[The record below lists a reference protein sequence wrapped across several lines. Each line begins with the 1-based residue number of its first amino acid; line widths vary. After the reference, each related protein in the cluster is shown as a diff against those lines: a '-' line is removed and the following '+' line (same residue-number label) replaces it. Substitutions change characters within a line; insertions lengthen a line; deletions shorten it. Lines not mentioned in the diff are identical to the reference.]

1 RVRRR
6 SRVRSDRARDRR
18 PARDQRRGGRLR
30 RGLCPHRAGAGRG
43 RGPGPSRRGRGAA
56 GWRARRPGDPRL
68 RPRQLSRRVHPR
80 AGGGADGGPHHH
92 QRHRG
97 HDAGRRRRGRGAR
110 GPDQRERG
118 REVGARTGPGRDAA
132 VRGRQRGVLA
142 RGRGVRGAPGPG
154 PGAGRA
160 RGGRELRGRAR
171 APLRG
176 MPGPARHR
184 LAVGAAA
191 RPPGARRRPG
201 RVPAPGRERRGAGLH
216 RHRLRGGG
224 VGSGCA
230 RRGRPRATGGG
241 GVNLPI
247 ALTLFRIVLVPP
259 IMVFLISSSRVSVL
273 IAAVIFIT
281 ASVTDWLD
289 GLMARRWNQ
298 VTKLGTLLDPVADKL
313 LVAAALVSL
322 VHVDIL
328 SAWMASV
335 IIGRELAVT
344 GMRGIAL
351 SMGTVVPASSLGKA
365 KTVSQYVAL
374 TLLILEKG
382 VSPELA
388 AFHLV
393 SRAALW
399 VALGLT
405 VISGADYFYRFF
417 LHTNPKDLIRGRER
431 WP

>member
-1 RVRRR
+1 
-6 SRVRSDRARDRR
+6 
-18 PARDQRRGGRLR
+18 
-30 RGLCPHRAGAGRG
+30 
-43 RGPGPSRRGRGAA
+43 
-56 GWRARRPGDPRL
+56 
-68 RPRQLSRRVHPR
+68 
-80 AGGGADGGPHHH
+80 
-92 QRHRG
+92 
-97 HDAGRRRRGRGAR
+97 
-110 GPDQRERG
+110 
-118 REVGARTGPGRDAA
+118 
-132 VRGRQRGVLA
+132 
-142 RGRGVRGAPGPG
+142 
-154 PGAGRA
+154 A
-160 RGGRELRGRAR
+160 RGGRELRGSAR

-298 VTKLGTLLDPVADKL
+298 VTKLGTLLDPV
-313 LVAAALVSL
+313 
-322 VHVDIL
+322 
-328 SAWMASV
+328 
-335 IIGRELAVT
+335 T

-388 AFHLV
+388 AFH
-393 SRAALW
+393 
-399 VALGLT
+399 
-405 VISGADYFYRFF
+405 
-417 LHTNPKDLIRGRER
+417 
-431 WP
+431 